1 MLPKKNNK
9 LTKTLIGLGEY
20 LISFVAIY
28 FIVRLTLN
36 NWYQIQGQITSI
48 KFGALLASLIA
59 FILSLFI
66 QGVAWFYL
74 HKKIGKKVRFFEL
87 LYAYYAS
94 NIVRYIPGNI
104 WSYLMRLRKN
114 KKLGVSESETLYLSL
129 IEIIFFLIS
138 SWIVFILSIF
148 FWTEPLVF
156 SNKYT
161 VLFIVSILFIIF
173 AIFSPRIVK
182 WYIKK
187 YMHGHNISFAFI
199 KLPWHNLIK
208 IFLIYFIYWAI
219 AGLGLYFSLLSIY
232 YLTPTLLIVIF
243 GINAVAWL
251 IGFVS
256 FITPSGIGA
265 REPALI
271 FFLVSYIPTSIAG
284 AISII
289 SRLIMVISEIVILF
303 LVKLITVILYDKK
316 NEKK

>member
-1 MLPKKNNK
+1 MFPKTNNK
-9 LTKTLIGLGEY
+9 LIRVLIGVGEY

-28 FIVRLTLN
+28 FIVRLIIN
-36 NWYQIQGQITSI
+36 NWYQIQGQVTSI

-66 QGVAWFYL
+66 QGIAWFYL

-94 NIVRYIPGNI
+94 IIVRYIPGNI

-114 KKLGVSESETLYLSL
+114 KKLGISESETLYLSL

-138 SWIVFILSIF
+138 SWLVFILSILL
-148 FWTEPLVF
+148 WTEPLVV

-161 VLFIVSILFIIF
+161 IIFIVSILFLVF
-173 AIFSPRIVK
+173 AVFSPRIVK
-182 WYIKK
+182 WYIKS
-187 YMHGHNISFAFI
+187 YMKGHQVSFAFI

-208 IFLIYFIYWAI
+208 IFLIYFIYWAV
-219 AGLGLYFSLLSIY
+219 AGLGLYFSLISIY
-232 YLTPTLLIVIF
+232 YLSPLTLPIIF

-271 FFLVSYIPTSIAG
+271 FFLVSYVPTSIAG
-284 AISII
+284 AVSII
-289 SRLIMVISEIVILF
+289 SRLIMVVSEIIIL
-303 LVKLITVILYDKK
+303 LVVKLITILIY
-316 NEKK
+316 EKKPEKK